1 MYSDL
6 IVAFMHGQSDACILR
21 QALRAM
27 RKQRLLGVEQSV
39 VVSKDQEGKFQSCQ
53 TYDPEGERIGRLA
66 VLVTM
71 VQSLFGEEAQSP
83 AAGLDEA
90 FVSAVARARR
100 DNSSALLFLLD
111 RDGASDAGE
120 LRRVLSLFQATICET
135 TLSLE
140 ARDLPRLPAEP
151 GSRPGLP
158 TSGVPTAAREHLT
171 AHWAT
176 SIADGD

>member
-1 MYSDL
+1 VYSDL
-6 IVAFMHGQSDACILR
+6 IVAFMQGQDDAYLLR

-27 RKQRLLGVEQSV
+27 RKQRLLGIEQSV
-39 VVSKDQEGKFQSCQ
+39 AVSRDQEGKFQPCQ
-53 TYDPEGERIGRLA
+53 ADEPEGERIGSLA
-66 VLVTM
+66 VLTTI
-71 VQSLFGEEAQSP
+71 VQSLFGEEAHTP

-90 FVSAVARARR
+90 FVSALARARR

-120 LRRVLSLFQATICET
+120 LRRVLSLFQTRICET

-140 ARDLPRLPAEP
+140 ASDLPRLPAEP
-151 GSRPGLP
+151 GSGLGLP
-158 TSGVPTAAREHLT
+158 TSGVPTVAREHLT

-176 SIADGD
+176 SSADGD

>member
-1 MYSDL
+1 MIRIWYGGIQTFGSPGL
-6 IVAFMHGQSDACILR
+6 PQKWVNVLGCVENAAGPVSLR
-21 QALRAM
+21 
-27 RKQRLLGVEQSV
+27 G
-39 VVSKDQEGKFQSCQ
+39 
-53 TYDPEGERIGRLA
+53 RIGRGPWFPVALGPDGRRLA
-66 VLVTM
+66 
-71 VQSLFGEEAQSP
+71 
-83 AAGLDEA
+83 AAGDFNAEI
-90 FVSAVARARR
+90 
-100 DNSSALLFLLD
+100 
-111 RDGASDAGE
+111 DAGE

>member
-1 MYSDL
+1 VYSDL
-6 IVAFMHGQSDACILR
+6 IVAFMHGQNDACMLR

-39 VVSKDQEGKFQSCQ
+39 AVSRDQEGKFQPCQ
-53 TYDPEGERIGRLA
+53 ADEPEGERIGSLA
-66 VLVTM
+66 VVTTI
-71 VQSLFGEEAQSP
+71 VQSLFGEETHTP
-83 AAGLDEA
+83 AAVLDEA

-120 LRRVLSLFQATICET
+120 LRRVLSLFQTRICET

-140 ARDLPRLPAEP
+140 ARDLPGLPAEP

-158 TSGVPTAAREHLT
+158 TSGVPAAARKHLT
-171 AHWAT
+171 ARLVA
-176 SIADGD
+176 SSADGD